1 MNLIDPQATQGHIK
15 SELLDNLTPTSD
27 PLDCPISIIPAGQS
41 STQPQQTTHSPSDLT
56 LKCSNGAMD
65 ESEGGQIG
73 RLPKL

>member
-1 MNLIDPQATQGHIK
+1 MNLIDPQATQDHIK